1 MNGWEDIK
9 MNIYLALIII
19 FSTIAVFLPLTIIS
33 LSISKNLN
41 NIVEIEAN
49 KVKNEQNRI
58 YMDIDTRRAK
68 EVIDET
74 IKEYINKWILVNI
87 TSKSGNYI
95 KDSEV
100 DELINYVTSTF
111 ILEMSDVHLF
121 YIKCIVNISDDDSLI
136 IFVRNE
142 VKFLVLEVLNE
153 FNKME

>member
-1 MNGWEDIK
+1 

-33 LSISKNLN
+33 LSIAKEMGRKND
-41 NIVEIEAN
+41 IEAN

-142 VKFLVLEVLNE
+142 VKFLVLEILNE

>member
-1 MNGWEDIK
+1 

-41 NIVEIEAN
+41 NIVEIESN

-136 IFVRNE
+136 VFVRNE

>member
-1 MNGWEDIK
+1 
-9 MNIYLALIII
+9 MNIYLALVILISIII
-19 FSTIAVFLPLTIIS
+19 VFFPLIIIS
-33 LSISKNLN
+33 LNISKNIN
-41 NIVEIEAN
+41 NIIEIESN

-74 IKEYINKWILVNI
+74 LKEYINKWILINI

-100 DELINYVTSTF
+100 NELINYVTSNF

-121 YIKCIVNISDDDSLI
+121 YIKCIINISDDDSLI
-136 IFVRNE
+136 RFVRNE

-153 FNKME
+153 FNKIE

>member
-1 MNGWEDIK
+1 

-19 FSTIAVFLPLTIIS
+19 FSTIAVFLPLAIIS
-33 LSISKNLN
+33 LSIAKEMGRKND
-41 NIVEIEAN
+41 IEAN

-74 IKEYINKWILVNI
+74 LKEYINKWILVNI

-142 VKFLVLEVLNE
+142 VKFLVLEILNE

>member
-1 MNGWEDIK
+1 MNGWRDIK

-100 DELINYVTSTF
+100 DELINYVTSTI

-121 YIKCIVNISDDDSLI
+121 YIKCIANISDDDSLI

>member
-1 MNGWEDIK
+1 

-33 LSISKNLN
+33 LSIAKEMGRKND
-41 NIVEIEAN
+41 IEAN

-136 IFVRNE
+136 VFVRNE

-153 FNKME
+153 FNKIE

>member
-1 MNGWEDIK
+1 

-33 LSISKNLN
+33 LSIAKEMGRKND
-41 NIVEIEAN
+41 IEAN

>member
-1 MNGWEDIK
+1 

-41 NIVEIEAN
+41 NIIEIESN

-100 DELINYVTSTF
+100 NELINYVTSNF

-136 IFVRNE
+136 VFVRNE

-153 FNKME
+153 FNKIE